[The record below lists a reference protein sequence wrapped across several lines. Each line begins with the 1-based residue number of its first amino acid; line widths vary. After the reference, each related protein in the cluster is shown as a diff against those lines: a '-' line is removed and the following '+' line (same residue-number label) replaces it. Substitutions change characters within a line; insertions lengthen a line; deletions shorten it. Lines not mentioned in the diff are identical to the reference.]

1 MLLDPFEEKF
11 YLPSITIQIS
21 DCLCWNDEVVGQEV
35 ERFDCF
41 AVVVF
46 DSSQRLRI
54 TFTGAGPGQENR
66 LIAPETLGFVNSL
79 GVSSLIQS
87 VSLGPDDEECA
98 SLIQSKESLEVNIS
112 TVHNVKS
119 SWLGNENVKNIDI
132 MKLAL

>member
-11 YLPSITIQIS
+11 YLQSITIQIS

-41 AVVVF
+41 VVVVF

-54 TFTGAGPGQENR
+54 TITGAGPGQEDR

-98 SLIQSKESLEVNIS
+98 SLIQSIESLEVNIS